1 MSWGATASWV
11 LCLAC
16 FLCWPRS
23 YTCVGGGPL
32 GPRRAVRPSVP
43 LSKKGGP
50 TGSLFFFLTLYT
62 AVMSFEI
69 LFPFGLWVSEPGW
82 LLGASSTGAQSR
94 TGMYRQAH
102 THRGSKVRGVVRQR
116 AGEGARARLFSS
128 APWVPDVPGLY
139 TVQVQSW
146 GHPMGRLKSGLL
158 GPSLCCLFNLRQLSN

>member
-69 LFPFGLWVSEPGW
+69 LLPFGLWVFAV
-82 LLGASSTGAQSR
+82 L
-94 TGMYRQAH
+94 
-102 THRGSKVRGVVRQR
+102 
-116 AGEGARARLFSS
+116 
-128 APWVPDVPGLY
+128 LY
-139 TVQVQSW
+139 TPLPAA
-146 GHPMGRLKSGLL
+146 HPD
-158 GPSLCCLFNLRQLSN
+158 LCFFEF